1 MMRPFSSGGI
11 TAALLFALGI
21 CAHADVNFNV
31 TKYGAKG
38 DGVSL
43 NTVAIQR
50 AIDAAAVHGGTVV
63 FPAGNVSD
71 RVDLCEERC
80 HAADR

>member
-1 MMRPFSSGGI
+1 MMRLFSSKGMI
-11 TAALLFALGI
+11 AAIFFALGI

-43 NTVAIQR
+43 NYCC
-50 AIDAAAVHGGTVV
+50 D
-63 FPAGNVSD
+63 S
-71 RVDLCEERC
+71 
-80 HAADR
+80 ADD